1 MATSIL
7 GGAIHHAATR
17 IQRVWRLVSWRRA
30 FVAFSE
36 QAKVSMESAN
46 GFMGEEHH
54 LTDNDGMNWIFWT
67 NLIFVAPDWYDFSTL
82 VRHMSYDIWLT
93 NIVLYI
99 HSGWCIKTQSIGP
112 YCTMADYY
120 ETPKPAL
127 IEVKHFFKF

>member
-54 LTDNDGMNWIFWT
+54 LTDNDGMNWIF
-67 NLIFVAPDWYDFSTL
+67 
-82 VRHMSYDIWLT
+82 
-93 NIVLYI
+93 
-99 HSGWCIKTQSIGP
+99 
-112 YCTMADYY
+112 
-120 ETPKPAL
+120 
-127 IEVKHFFKF
+127 

>member
-54 LTDNDGMNWIFWT
+54 LTDNDGMTWIFWT

-93 NIVLYI
+93 NIVIVYTLRLMYQNTEHWTI
-99 HSGWCIKTQSIGP
+99 LHHGRLLWDSKARIDRGE
-112 YCTMADYY
+112 A
-120 ETPKPAL
+120 
-127 IEVKHFFKF
+127 FF